1 MKKRTLL
8 FIRTFKLLS
17 AGGPGPPLGLLYLAS
32 VIRDHFGPLYEPRIY
47 DTGVNPSSIEEI
59 KTSLQQLSPTIV
71 GLSTMS
77 CEADLMHRIAA
88 AVKEVCGS
96 EIPVIVGGPHSK
108 VEKERLLG
116 DVNIDYVVIGEGER
130 TIVELLEALQR
141 GTPLSG
147 VAGIAFRKEGGS
159 EVALTAPRPPIEDL
173 DALPL
178 PAWDLVDL
186 KQYARYPN
194 WNGEL
199 KEGFYVPVVTT
210 RGCPFH
216 CFYCHNVFGK
226 KIRARS
232 PESVFSEIEHLY
244 RNLGV
249 REIHIID
256 DVFNFNPARAL
267 KLCSM
272 IEDSG
277 MHLSFAFPNGL
288 RADIMTA
295 DVIKALKRIGTY
307 KIHYGFETAT
317 PRLQRLIRK
326 NLDIPKAVQTINMTA
341 DAGIITGAYFMFG
354 FPSETRQEIRTTI
367 DFAVRSKLD
376 VAYFFKVTPYPGSEL
391 FNSLEEPGRTV
402 ESGDYG
408 DYHFY
413 STARSCSDIPP
424 QELNGFIL
432 EAQQRFFSRPVR
444 LWRSY
449 KKSPHKLD
457 FFKKLVHIFAVMIQ
471 AYIIRKLAQAPKSD
485 TAGENADGT

>member
-17 AGGPGPPLGLLYLAS
+17 AGGPVPPLGLLYLAA
-32 VIRDHFGPLYEPRIY
+32 VIRNHFGDRFEPRIY
-47 DTGVNPSSIEEI
+47 DTGISPSSLEEI
-59 KTSLQQLSPTIV
+59 KAFLQQLSPATV

-88 AVKEVCGS
+88 AVKEVCGR
-96 EIPVIVGGPHSK
+96 ETPVIVGGPHSM
-108 VEKERLLG
+108 VERERLLG

-130 TIVELLEALQR
+130 TIVELLEALQH
-141 GTPLSG
+141 GAPLSSVTG
-147 VAGIAFRKEGGS
+147 VAGIAFRKDD
-159 EVALTAPRPPIEDL
+159 VPVLTAPRQPIEDL
-173 DALPL
+173 DSLPF

-199 KEGFYVPVVTT
+199 KESFYVPVVTT

-232 PESVFSEIEHLY
+232 PESVFLEIEHLY

-295 DVIKALKRIGTY
+295 DVIAALKRIGTY

-326 NLDIPKAVQTINMTA
+326 NLNISKAVQNINLTA

-391 FNSLEEPGRTV
+391 FNSLEGPDCTV
-402 ESGDYG
+402 KSGDYG

-449 KKSPHKLD
+449 RKSPHKLE
-457 FFKKLVHIFAVMIQ
+457 FFKKLVHVFAVMIQ
-471 AYIIRKLAQAPKSD
+471 AYIIRKLAP
-485 TAGENADGT
+485 TPENNAESE

>member
-1 MKKRTLL
+1 
-8 FIRTFKLLS
+8 
-17 AGGPGPPLGLLYLAS
+17 
-32 VIRDHFGPLYEPRIY
+32 
-47 DTGVNPSSIEEI
+47 
-59 KTSLQQLSPTIV
+59 
-71 GLSTMS
+71 
-77 CEADLMHRIAA
+77 
-88 AVKEVCGS
+88 
-96 EIPVIVGGPHSK
+96 
-108 VEKERLLG
+108 
-116 DVNIDYVVIGEGER
+116 
-130 TIVELLEALQR
+130 
-141 GTPLSG
+141 
-147 VAGIAFRKEGGS
+147 
-159 EVALTAPRPPIEDL
+159 
-173 DALPL
+173 
-178 PAWDLVDL
+178 
-186 KQYARYPN
+186 
-194 WNGEL
+194 
-199 KEGFYVPVVTT
+199 
-210 RGCPFH
+210 
-216 CFYCHNVFGK
+216 
-226 KIRARS
+226 
-232 PESVFSEIEHLY
+232 
-244 RNLGV
+244 
-249 REIHIID
+249 
-256 DVFNFNPARAL
+256 
-267 KLCSM
+267 
-272 IEDSG
+272 

-485 TAGENADGT
+485 TSGENADGT